1 MKYQL
6 YTLMVFDK
14 HHNGV
19 PIDWVIS
26 SHNTTEDIKECL
38 STLFN
43 QGMKERPDWHVHA
56 FITDDVAIEIEAL
69 W

>member
-19 PIDWVIS
+19 PIAWVIS
-26 SHNTTEDIKECL
+26 SCNTTEDIKELL
-38 STLFN
+38 SALFN
-43 QGMKERPDWHVHA
+43 QGMKKGPDWHVPA
-56 FITDDVAIEIEAL
+56 FITDDAAAKIEAL
-69 W
+69 R